1 MDPQTVPDA
10 WVTLATEEQMRAR
23 IPADVP
29 RHPYDF
35 GFLAPMSRL
44 TQAHPAIGPKFSAL
58 FAQIMFAPGA
68 LTRQEREMIAG
79 AVLSMS
85 NAASIASSAALM
97 RILLRLIIAIRLSLH
112 PTTARHIA

>member
-1 MDPQTVPDA
+1 MLLECRSELSDDAGGMHLCSAEEKEDEMDQQTLPDA
-10 WVTLATEEQMRAR
+10 WVKLATEAEIRAR
-23 IPADVP
+23 IPADAP

-44 TQAHPAIGPKFSAL
+44 TQAHSEIGSKFSAL

-79 AVLSMS
+79 V
-85 NAASIASSAALM
+85 AAAAQDCYY
-97 RILLRLIIAIRLSLH
+97 
-112 PTTARHIA
+112 

>member
-1 MDPQTVPDA
+1 MSQQTVPEA
-10 WVTLATEEQMRAR
+10 WVALVPQEELRAR
-23 IPADVP
+23 IPEGAP

-44 TQAHPAIGPKFSAL
+44 TQAHPEIGPKFSAL

-79 AVLSMS
+79 V
-85 NAASIASSAALM
+85 AAAAQDCYY
-97 RILLRLIIAIRLSLH
+97 
-112 PTTARHIA
+112 